1 MLNFRGN
8 IGIAIVCCL
17 LGACAESGA
26 DAQDAGAQIAAGVS
40 GSEIFIVDL
49 PLERTRLGEQALLN
63 ITNRRG
69 YDNQPQFLP
78 DGSALLY
85 TSIRDGRQSDVH
97 RYDLAFSE
105 HQRLTRTMESEYSPT
120 VMPGGER
127 FSSVRVEAEGA
138 QRLWSFSMNGRS
150 RRPILPDLSKIG
162 YHTWLDEMELAL
174 FVVGE
179 PNELL
184 IADLGSGESRV
195 VARDI
200 GRSLHMIPRRNELSF
215 VDKSNDKRWLIRAV
229 DLDTGRKRS
238 VIATLPGSEDFVW
251 TPQGEL
257 LMATGKR
264 LYMWKRGFIRW
275 RRLANWDGVLP
286 GDIRRIAVSSQGD
299 RLALVVL
306 EHDDKLT

>member
-1 MLNFRGN
+1 MLIGRGG
-8 IGIAIVCCL
+8 IGIACLCGL

-26 DAQDAGAQIAAGVS
+26 DAQEAGAQIATRVS

-49 PLERTRLGEQALLN
+49 PMDRALVDEQALLN

-69 YDNQPQFLP
+69 YDNQPYFLP

-85 TSIRDGRQSDVH
+85 TSISDGKQSDIH

-105 HQRLTRTMESEYSPT
+105 HTRLTHTRESEYSPT
-120 VMPGGER
+120 IMPGGER

-138 QRLWSFSMNGRS
+138 QRLWSFSMDGTS
-150 RRPILPDLSKIG
+150 RRPILPELSKIG
-162 YHTWLDEMELAL
+162 YHAWVEEAKLAL

-179 PNELL
+179 PNQLL
-184 IADLGSGESRV
+184 IADVGTGETRI
-195 VARDI
+195 VAQDI
-200 GRSLHMIPRRNELSF
+200 GRSLYTIPGRNELSF
-215 VDKSNDKRWLIRAV
+215 VDKSNDKRWLIRAI
-229 DLDTGRKRS
+229 DLDTGRQRS
-238 VIATLPGSEDFVW
+238 LIAALPGSEDFVW

-264 LYMWKRGFIRW
+264 LYMWKRGYIRW
-275 RRLANWDGVLP
+275 HRLVSWEEILP

-306 EHDDKLT
+306 EGDDGLS

>member
-1 MLNFRGN
+1 MSETRA
-8 IGIAIVCCL
+8 IGVVILCGL
-17 LGACAESGA
+17 LGGCAESGA
-26 DAQDAGAQIAAGVS
+26 DAQNAGAQIAATVS

-49 PLERTRLGEQALLN
+49 PPERSRLEEQALVN

-69 YDNQPQFLP
+69 YDNQPHFLP

-97 RYDLAFSE
+97 RYDLAFSV
-105 HQRLTRTMESEYSPT
+105 HQRLTRTLESEYSPT
-120 VMPGGER
+120 VMPGGKR

-138 QRLWSFSMNGRS
+138 QRLFSFSMNGRS
-150 RRPILPDLSKIG
+150 RRPILEELSKIG
-162 YHTWLDEMELAL
+162 YHTWLAEGQLAL

-179 PNELL
+179 PNALL
-184 IADLGSGESRV
+184 LADVGSGETRV
-195 VARDI
+195 VARNV
-200 GRSLHMIPRRNELSF
+200 GRSLHRIPRRNELSF

-229 DLDTGRKRS
+229 DLDSGRKRS
-238 VIATLPGSEDFVW
+238 LIATLPGSEDFVW

-257 LMATGKR
+257 LMARGKR
-264 LYMWKRGFIRW
+264 IYMWKRGFIRW
-275 RRLANWDGVLP
+275 RRLAEWDEVLP

-306 EHDDKLT
+306 ERDDRLT